1 MKKRLVALLMG
12 LSSSNAA
19 YAAPTDSALNG
30 ALYAGVNLGELPW
43 GGSFKPG
50 IALGYYVNELVY
62 VGVVYQVPDTIRR
75 DGSSF
80 NASGL
85 GKDGIVKSE
94 ESVGQRF
101 MLHSR
106 VRPHRYAPF
115 LSFGM
120 VFNDEDREE
129 TLFDDETRVVQTRE
143 AGLRPAIGLGY
154 DYTFSNGLT
163 LNVEW
168 TGWLF
173 DIPKP
178 KVEIDGGPLTDSER
192 SALEARAE
200 DNFESNITNAYHLF
214 ALGVGYAF

>member
-1 MKKRLVALLMG
+1 MKKRLIALLTG
-12 LSSSNAA
+12 LLSSNAA
-19 YAAPTDSALNG
+19 YAAPTDSALDG
-30 ALYAGVNLGELPW
+30 AVYAGVNLGELPW

-50 IALGYYVNELVY
+50 VSLGYYVNELVY
-62 VGVVYQVPDTIRR
+62 VGFVYQVPDTIRR
-75 DGSSF
+75 DDSSF

-85 GKDGIVKSE
+85 GKAGLIKSE

-101 MLHSR
+101 LLHTR
-106 VRPHRYAPF
+106 LRPHRYSPF
-115 LSFGM
+115 LSLGM

-129 TLFDDETRVVQTRE
+129 TLFEDGTRVVQTRK

-154 DYTFSNGLT
+154 DYTFSNGIT

-178 KVEIDGGPLTDSER
+178 DVQIHGGPMSDEER
-192 SALEARAE
+192 RAMKQRAE
-200 DNFESNITNAYHLF
+200 ENFESKITNAYHLF

>member
-1 MKKRLVALLMG
+1 MKKRLIALLVG
-12 LSSSNAA
+12 LFSSNAA
-19 YAAPTDSALNG
+19 YAAPTDDALSG

-50 IALGYYVNELVY
+50 VSLGYYVNELVY

-75 DGSSF
+75 DDSSF

-85 GKDGIVKSE
+85 GKQGLLKSE

-101 MLHSR
+101 MLHTR
-106 VRPHRYAPF
+106 VRPHRYSPF

-129 TLFDDETRVVQTRE
+129 TLFEDGTRVVQTRE
-143 AGLRPAIGLGY
+143 AGLRPAIGVGY

-163 LNVEW
+163 FNVEW

-178 KVEIDGGPLTDSER
+178 RVEITGGPLTD
-192 SALEARAE
+192 EARATMKARAE
-200 DNFESNITNAYHLF
+200 ENFESNITNAYHLF
-214 ALGVGYAF
+214 ALAVGYAF